1 MHIDGDNERDDD
13 LMELPTYDDGPHD
26 DVDIEI
32 TEDDLGE
39 NLADFDIDGEDGD
52 PEEDEPEAEVEE
64 ESEPVAEEEQE
75 EEEVEEKPRRRD
87 AQKRIAELARRA
99 QEAERRAQEVEARL
113 QQEAALRQ
121 QSDFAMMTH
130 YENNLKT
137 QAKAIKGQ
145 LQEAISMGETEKQI
159 DLQTQ
164 LMQVQQDLSGVE
176 SWKREQEAVANQQQ
190 RPAQQQQQAQPR
202 EAVPTLQPTTAEWIQ
217 RNTWFQPQSPDFDPE
232 MHEEATLYARRIERR
247 YKSEGREDEIG
258 SVQYFTEIERH
269 LQSEFPDAFETA
281 PAPKKAAPPMSR
293 NTPVTPVSRAAPEG
307 QSPKNSKTIRLTA
320 DQRRMAHQLAESGA
334 IKKPAGG
341 RMTPAEA
348 ERYYAVHLMKQARR

>member
-1 MHIDGDNERDDD
+1 MHIDGDTERDEDALD
-13 LMELPTYDDGPHD
+13 LPTYDDGPHD

-39 NLADFDIDGEDGD
+39 NLADFDIGGE
-52 PEEDEPEAEVEE
+52 EEEAEETEPEAE
-64 ESEPVAEEEQE
+64 AEEEAEPAAEDEQDE
-75 EEEVEEKPRRRD
+75 PEEKPRRRD

-99 QEAERRAQEVEARL
+99 QEAERRAAEVEARL

-121 QSDFAMMTH
+121 QSDLAMMTH

-137 QAKAIKGQ
+137 QSATIRAQ

-159 DLQTQ
+159 DLQTK
-164 LMQVQQDLSGVE
+164 LMEVQQDLNGVE
-176 SWKREQEAVANQQQ
+176 SWKREYEANAAVQQ
-190 RPAQQQQQAQPR
+190 RQPAQAQQQKQSQEP
-202 EAVPTLQPTTAEWIQ
+202 VPTLQPTTAEWIQ

-269 LQSEFPDAFETA
+269 LQSEFPDAFEPA
-281 PAPKKAAPPMSR
+281 AAPKKAAPPMSR
-293 NTPVTPVSRAAPEG
+293 NTPVTPVTRAAPEG
-307 QSPKNSKTIRLTA
+307 QSPKSSKTIRLTA

-334 IKKPAGG
+334 IKKPTGG

>member
-1 MHIDGDNERDDD
+1 MHIDGDNEREDGIA
-13 LMELPTYDDGPHD
+13 ELPTYDDGPHD

-39 NLADFDIDGEDGD
+39 NLADFDIDGEEGE
-52 PEEDEPEAEVEE
+52 PVEAEPEAEVEE
-64 ESEPVAEEEQE
+64 EAEPAAEEEQ
-75 EEEVEEKPRRRD
+75 EEVEEKPRRRD

-99 QEAERRAQEVEARL
+99 QEAERRAQEIEARL

-137 QAKAIKGQ
+137 QAKTIKAQ

-164 LMQVQQDLSGVE
+164 LMQVQQDLGGVE

-190 RPAQQQQQAQPR
+190 RPAQQQQQQDQPR
-202 EAVPTLQPTTAEWIQ
+202 EPVPTLQPTTAEWIQ

-269 LQSEFPDAFETA
+269 LQSEFPDAFEPT

-307 QSPKNSKTIRLTA
+307 QAPKNSKTIRLTA

-334 IKKPAGG
+334 IKKPTGG

>member
-1 MHIDGDNERDDD
+1 MHIDGENESDDG

-39 NLADFDIDGEDGD
+39 NLADFDIDEEDGE
-52 PEEDEPEAEVEE
+52 PEEGEPEADVEE
-64 ESEPVAEEEQE
+64 EEEPVAEEEQE
-75 EEEVEEKPRRRD
+75 EEPEEKPKRRD

-99 QEAERRAQEVEARL
+99 QEAERRAQEIEARL

-121 QSDFAMMTH
+121 QSDLAMMTH
-130 YENNLKT
+130 YERNLKT
-137 QAKAIKGQ
+137 QAQSIKVQ

-164 LMQVQQDLSGVE
+164 LMQVQQDLTGVE
-176 SWKREQEAVANQQQ
+176 SWKREQEAVAAQPQRQQ
-190 RPAQQQQQAQPR
+190 PAQQQQQR
-202 EAVPTLQPTTAEWIQ
+202 EAAPTLQPTTAEWIQ

-258 SVQYFTEIERH
+258 SVAYFTEIERH
-269 LQSEFPDAFETA
+269 LQSEFPDAFEPA

-307 QSPKNSKTIRLTA
+307 QTPKNSKTIRLTA

-334 IKKPAGG
+334 IKKNTGG